1 MVEDIITALSRFRSL
16 FVIARNSSFAY
27 KGKSP
32 DIRQVG
38 RDLGVRY
45 VLEGSVRKSGSRLRI
60 TAQLIDTASGAHTWA
75 DRFEGALDDV
85 FEFQDRVTEKVI
97 GAIAP
102 RMERAEVVRALR
114 RPSSNTDAYDCY
126 LRGLAC
132 FSPATAENL
141 EQALALFTKA
151 TALDPD
157 YASAYGMA
165 MYCHA
170 NRLGFGV
177 ASDVTHERSEIS
189 RLLQMVTRVGQEDG
203 VALEKAAWAVAYVLR
218 DLSSA
223 KQLIDR
229 ALALNPN
236 LASAWT
242 SSGWINLWGGRP
254 DIAMEHLARARRLD
268 PNSLTPTTTF
278 SAMAHACFFL
288 DRYEEALALA
298 EQMVQ
303 HSPDAHPSLR
313 IGAASAAFAGHN
325 DTARRFAARLRVVDP
340 AFVVSR
346 LSAYLGP
353 YQEEAFVEKYA
364 QGLRIAG
371 LPE

>member
-1 MVEDIITALSRFRSL
+1 
-16 FVIARNSSFAY
+16 
-27 KGKSP
+27 
-32 DIRQVG
+32 
-38 RDLGVRY
+38 
-45 VLEGSVRKSGSRLRI
+45 VRKSGSRLRI

-85 FEFQDRVTEKVI
+85 FEFQDQVTEKVI

-114 RPSSNTDAYDCY
+114 RSSGNPDAYDCY

-132 FSPATAENL
+132 LSPFTVANM

-170 NRLGFGV
+170 QRLAFGV
-177 ASDVTHERSEIS
+177 ASDVTHERSEVS

-254 DIAMEHLARARRLD
+254 DIAMDHLARARRLD
-268 PNSLTPTTTF
+268 PNQLPIETL

-298 EQMVQ
+298 ERMVQ
-303 HSPDAHPSLR
+303 HSPDNHASLR
-313 IGAASAAFAGHN
+313 IGAASAALAGHN

-353 YQEEAFVEKYA
+353 YREAAFVEKYA
-364 QGLRIAG
+364 QGLRLAG